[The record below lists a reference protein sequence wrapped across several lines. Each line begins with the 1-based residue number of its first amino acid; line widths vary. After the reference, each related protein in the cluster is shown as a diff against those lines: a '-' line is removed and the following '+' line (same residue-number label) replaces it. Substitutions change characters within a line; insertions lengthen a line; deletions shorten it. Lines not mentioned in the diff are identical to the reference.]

1 MGYAEEP
8 IAWERA
14 ADGEFPYRAARDG
27 VELRLRVNDFPA
39 EPLYTL
45 FVDYRPAADLDDWPA
60 PWLRPAPTADQ
71 LRAGSEARRSR
82 GIVDAIVVA
91 GWAHRL
97 CTAPP
102 GPASA
107 VLEALGAGPELA
119 VTEQG
124 GVVTSVAVGCLPPP
138 ADLEALLGPGLTAA
152 PAAAPFVCEVV
163 LGQGGLALVRRAA
176 EGRPTTP
183 SSART

>member
-1 MGYAEEP
+1 MDYAGEP
-8 IAWERA
+8 IAWQRT
-14 ADGEFPYRAARDG
+14 ADGEFPYRASHDG
-27 VELRLRVNDFPA
+27 VDLRLRVNDFPA

-45 FVDYRPAADLDDWPA
+45 FVDYRPAFDLDDWPA
-60 PWLRPAPTADQ
+60 PWLGPAPTADQ

-82 GIVDAIVVA
+82 GVVDAIVVA
-91 GWAHRL
+91 DWAHRL

-102 GPASA
+102 GPAGA
-107 VLEALGAGPELA
+107 VLEALGAGREVA
-119 VTEQG
+119 ATEQG
-124 GVVTSVAVGCLPPP
+124 GVVTSVRVPCRPPR

-163 LGQGGLALVRRAA
+163 LGDGGLVLVRRAA